1 MLQKYLAGNC
11 TPEEEKIILEWYEK
25 LIDQSDL
32 NLSEAERNTIEA
44 RLWASIRTNTT
55 DVEEEVVSE
64 GVSVDPDEQQGRV
77 VPFRRRL
84 GWVAAAIVLVVAAGI
99 AFFYRK
105 GHSGSSPERMVLVPE
120 PDAYAQEV
128 NATLKESRIVLSDS
142 TVILLQPN
150 ATLRYPRRFD
160 GATREV
166 YLSGSAF
173 FQVKH
178 DPAKHFIVYTGDQ
191 LTTEVLG
198 TSFQIIHHKAT
209 DKIEVQVITGK
220 VCVYQQHVQSE
231 EKTGEATARIILT
244 PNKKVVFNAVTH
256 SFVTGLVDEPQPAP
270 QSGDVK
276 AGPEAS
282 DNRFVFEDEPLE
294 KVLQVMSKAYNLDIT
309 AESEKL
315 GRLHFT
321 GNISKY
327 DLYRQLEIICRSTK
341 CTYEVN
347 GEKIVLRKK

>member
-1 MLQKYLAGNC
+1 MLQKFLAGNC
-11 TPEEEKIILEWYEK
+11 TPEEERIVLEWYER

-32 NLSEAERNTIEA
+32 NLSEEERNTIEA
-44 RLWASIRTNTT
+44 RLWASIRVNTT
-55 DVEEEVVSE
+55 EAGEEAVPE
-64 GVSVDPDEQQGRV
+64 GVSAGGDEQQGRV
-77 VPFRRRL
+77 VPLRRRR
-84 GWVAAAIVLVVAAGI
+84 GWVAAAIVLVIAAGA

-105 GHSGSSPERMVLVPE
+105 GHSGSSPERMVLIPA
-120 PDAYAQEV
+120 PDAYAQEI
-128 NATLKESRIVLSDS
+128 NTTLKESRIVLADS
-142 TVILLQPN
+142 TVILLQPG

-160 GATREV
+160 GARREV

-209 DKIEVQVITGK
+209 DKIEVQVMTGK
-220 VCVYQQHVQSE
+220 VCVYQQHRQSE
-231 EKTGEATARIILT
+231 EKEGEATARIILT

-256 SFVTGLVDEPQPAP
+256 SFVTGLVDEPRPAP
-270 QSGDVK
+270 QTGEVE
-276 AGPEAS
+276 AGPGTS

-294 KVLQVMSKAYNLDIT
+294 KVLQVMSKAYNLEIT

-315 GRLHFT
+315 RRLHFT
-321 GNISKY
+321 GNISQY
-327 DLYRQLEIICRSTK
+327 DLYKQLEIICRSTK